1 MRSQHGICALSVINV
16 YREPSEASSIVN
28 QLLYGDH
35 FECIEIKKF
44 WSKIKLH
51 YDQTE
56 GYILNSLFT
65 ALDQDAFKSL
75 SDYSKAVYNQNLT
88 HYALVGVH
96 GALPLLI
103 GSRLDAAQKMNHELD
118 VSQDSFKIEGN
129 TLSQQL
135 VNTALKYTY
144 APYMLGGRSPFGID
158 ASGFTQMV
166 YKTCH
171 LFLDRDVVSQSNKGE
186 TLSFIEE
193 SQPGD
198 LAFFDDD
205 EGNLIH
211 VGLVLPNN
219 YIIHAHGC
227 VRIDRLDHTG
237 IFNPDLNQ
245 YTHSLRVIKTLQ

>member
-1 MRSQHGICALSVINV
+1 MNNSYGICALSVINV
-16 YREPSEASSIVN
+16 YREPSEASIIVN

-35 FECIEIKKF
+35 FKCIETKKF

-65 ALDQDAFKSL
+65 ALDSDTFKTL

-88 HYALVGVH
+88 HYALVDVH

-103 GSRLDAAQKMNHELD
+103 GSRLDAAQKMNHEVD
-118 VSQDSFKIEGN
+118 VSQDSFKAEGN
-129 TLSQQL
+129 TLSEQL

-171 LFLDRDVVSQSNKGE
+171 LFLDRDVVSQSNQGQ

-205 EGNLIH
+205 EANLIH
-211 VGLVLPNN
+211 VGLILPNN

>member
-1 MRSQHGICALSVINV
+1 M

-35 FECIEIKKF
+35 FECIEIKKN

-65 ALDQDAFKSL
+65 SLNPFAFESL

-118 VSQDSFKIEGN
+118 VSQDGFKVEGN
-129 TLSQQL
+129 MLSDQL
-135 VNTALKYTY
+135 INTALKYTY

-166 YKTCH
+166 YKTCR
-171 LFLDRDVVSQSNKGE
+171 LFLYRDVISQSNQGQ

-211 VGLVLPNN
+211 VGLLLPNN
-219 YIIHAHGC
+219 YIIHAHGR